1 MKKKIGIIGA
11 GAWGTAIAILAH
23 KNGHNVSL
31 WHYDYQKALLMKE
44 TRDCPYLLNVK
55 INDSIIITD
64 KLNDIL
70 DSDILIYAAP
80 AQEFNS
86 LTMKIS
92 ESNSAFN
99 NPVIIASKGIDNKI
113 NKLLDSICKHNLP
126 NSNPVILSGP
136 GFAEDIVKEL
146 PTALTIAAH
155 DLKLANMVGNIFAN
169 EYFRPYFSTD
179 LIGVQIGGA
188 LKNIIAIA
196 SGIAIGNNLG
206 DGAVASI
213 ITRGLSEMTKF
224 GIELGAKH
232 ETFNGLSGIGD
243 LVLTATNRKSRNTK
257 LGILIGSSKSIA
269 DYSLLSEGV
278 HTTNAVI
285 HISKSLN
292 IGMPITEAVYQ
303 IINNKYTAK
312 EAISSLLKRPL
323 RDEL

>member
-1 MKKKIGIIGA
+1 MKKIGIIGA
-11 GAWGTAIAILAH
+11 GAWGTAIAILAF
-23 KNGHNVSL
+23 KNGHSVSL
-31 WHYDYQKALLMKE
+31 WHYDSKKASLMRE
-44 TRDCPYLLNVK
+44 TRNCPYLLNVK
-55 INDSIIITD
+55 INDSIEITD
-64 KLNDIL
+64 KLADVL
-70 DSDILIYAAP
+70 DSDLLIYAAP
-80 AQEFNS
+80 AQEFNTLS
-86 LTMKIS
+86 IKIS
-92 ESNSAFN
+92 ESNPLFN
-99 NPVIIASKGIDNKI
+99 NPIIIASKGIDNKL
-113 NKLLDSICKHNLP
+113 NKLLDSICVHNLP

-136 GFAEDIVKEL
+136 GFAVDIANEL

-155 DLKLANMVGNIFAN
+155 DLKLANMIGAIFGN

-188 LKNIIAIA
+188 VKNIIAIA
-196 SGIAIGNNLG
+196 SGIAIGNKLG

-224 GIELGAKH
+224 GIALGAKQ

-243 LVLTATNRKSRNTK
+243 LVLTATNKKSRNTQ
-257 LGILIGSSKSIA
+257 LGILIGSSESIT

-285 HISKSLN
+285 NISKYLN